1 MKPPVTLICT
11 YSERERGIEYLTAM
25 IESIAAQDYHD
36 LTLLICA
43 DRVGYKYNVTVHD
56 LLRESGIAFD
66 HIDNTKKQG
75 RSPALQECLDTIEP
89 GRWVG
94 LVDSDDLLAEP
105 DAISQ
110 MIGMALASS
119 ADAVSCD
126 RAVIDA
132 DSNLINIQPA
142 LAPDDCQW
150 HKCLTGKY
158 PFHLTLWKSE
168 LFAKVE
174 LNADLVCAV
183 DYDLVLKLLEH
194 NPKMC
199 FLPKALYKYRVHQDQ
214 ISSNREAQVIASVG
228 IVRDSIRRMGG
239 THQVRLNWVVI

>member
-11 YSERERGIEYLTAM
+11 YSERECGIEYLTAM

-43 DRVGYKYNVTVHD
+43 DRVGYKYSLTVHD
-56 LLRESGIAFD
+56 LLGESGITFD

-75 RSPALQECLDTIEP
+75 RSPALQECLDMIEP
-89 GRWVG
+89 GHWVG
-94 LVDSDDLLAEP
+94 LIDSDDLLAEP

-110 MIGMALASS
+110 MIDMALASS

-132 DSNLINIQPA
+132 DGNLINFQFA
-142 LAPDDCQW
+142 LAPDNCQW

-158 PFHLTLWKSE
+158 PFHLTLWRSE
-168 LFAKVE
+168 LLAEVGI
-174 LNADLVCAV
+174 NTDLTCAV

-199 FLPKALYKYRVHQDQ
+199 FLSKALYKYRVHQDQ
-214 ISSNREAQVIASVG
+214 ISSNREAQVLASVG
-228 IVRDSIRRMGG
+228 IVRESIQRMGG
-239 THQVRLNWVVI
+239 TQLVRLNWVVI